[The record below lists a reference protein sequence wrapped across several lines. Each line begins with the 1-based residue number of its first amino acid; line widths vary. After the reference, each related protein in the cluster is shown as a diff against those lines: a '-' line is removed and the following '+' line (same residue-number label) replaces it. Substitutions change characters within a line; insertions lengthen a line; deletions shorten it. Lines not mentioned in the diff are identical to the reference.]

1 MTTELTQGS
10 TPCKCCEASW
20 FVSDTQRV
28 ILDAMRLKSDP
39 RGATCLRGTMIGDLS
54 QKPDNAGVDTVREL
68 LC

>member
-10 TPCKCCEASW
+10 IPCKCCEARG

-39 RGATCLRGTMIGDLS
+39 RGATCLLGTMIGDLS
-54 QKPDNAGVDTVREL
+54 
-68 LC
+68 